1 MSSSDPLNIPVEV
14 NERGVDELID
24 KLQQADDLLLKLKQD
39 AAQAFSASTGLYSS
53 KAALGG
59 AVSAP
64 FSVAAQAAS
73 QYRPEQLSS
82 AFGPQFAAS
91 MQAIQQRQQVLE
103 QSMRTFMASNAYKP
117 GSAEQ
122 VLAAFR
128 SYAGVPPASGALTLP
143 PTPTA
148 AQRPVPITASQD
160 FAQQLSRA
168 LSIYNRPMQV
178 AALSMGARLLGPMG
192 GLAWPLAN
200 AAGMGLEAGG
210 LAAGF
215 GVGGLGLAAGAGLGL
230 AASAS
235 QASYQRR
242 QALLLSS
249 AFTTPGAGG
258 ADLSGLDVNAV
269 GQGYNYHQDQANKT
283 AVQLA
288 MAGLPQNQLIGGM
301 SNTFAMARTTG
312 LGPDTIAP
320 LTSALA
326 VQGGL
331 SQDQISKTFQTL
343 IAGAKQTGVAV
354 NRLVQDMTDLAR
366 STGNASVGIAGL
378 TAVQSIVGS
387 AINAGQ
393 VMAPVLGATGSNAL
407 QAAAVLGI
415 SPDQLLAMQS
425 SKTGAAQLWDRIG
438 TLSKR
443 FGGGAQGVDIAE
455 QVLQQTGLLDL
466 SNMAPSQ
473 AAHIVSLLQSGK
485 TGAAQQL
492 ASSITRTA
500 ARGMESTPTWW
511 SDMAKATEAQ
521 TSATERLTIVLQNW
535 WTGQT
540 NGGAQPPAPPSGQS
554 GHYVQVPTRTGT
566 RWQWVPSPPPTGPTG
581 AAAGFGGLG
590 AGQSY
595 AFPASMGAAP
605 NRLSTQYLQYYL
617 AASKQSG
624 VPLSILLA
632 QGAQESGFNPT
643 AVNPQ
648 GVYVPGVGLEHAE
661 GIAQFLPS
669 TAKQFGID
677 PFKPKQAIMAQAKY
691 DAQLYKQYGTWG
703 QALDAYGTGAQI
715 LQVAMELSGKLE
727 VVDSSGKV
735 VGTVDISQATT
746 TVKHPPQTN
755 RPAKGSTTHGPPPGL
770 HRH

>member
-1 MSSSDPLNIPVEV
+1 MSENPLNIPVEV

-24 KLQQADDLLLKLKQD
+24 KLQQADDLLLKLRED
-39 AAQAFSASTGLYSS
+39 AAKAFSASTGLYSN

-59 AVSAP
+59 PASAP
-64 FSVAAQAAS
+64 FSVAQQAAS

-91 MQAIQQRQQVLE
+91 MQAVQARQQVLE
-103 QSMRTFMASNAYKP
+103 QSVRTFLQSP
-117 GSAEQ
+117 SARGLSGTPNLLQ
-122 VLAAFR
+122 AFQT
-128 SYAGVPPASGALTLP
+128 YAGASSAP
-143 PTPTA
+143 SAPSSA

-168 LSIYNRPMQV
+168 LSVYNRPMQM
-178 AALSMGARLLGPMG
+178 AAFSMGSRLLGPLG
-192 GLAWPLAN
+192 GMSYPLMN
-200 AAGMGLEAGG
+200 AAGAGLAEGG
-210 LAAGF
+210 LAAG
-215 GVGGLGLAAGAGLGL
+215 LGLAGLGVGVVAGAG
-230 AASAS
+230 AALSAS

-249 AFTTPGAGG
+249 AFTTPGAGDP
-258 ADLSGLDVNAV
+258 DLTGLDVNAV
-269 GQGYNYHQDQANKT
+269 GQGYNFRPDQANKT

-288 MAGLPQNQLIGGM
+288 MAGIPQNQLIGAL
-301 SNTFAMARTTG
+301 SNTFAMGRTTG

-354 NRLVQDMTDLAR
+354 NRLVQDMSDLAR

-378 TAVQSIVGS
+378 AAVQSIVGP

-393 VMAPVLGATGSNAL
+393 VMAPVLGASGTTAL
-407 QAAAVLGI
+407 QAAAMLGI
-415 SPDQLLAMQS
+415 TPDQLLSMQS
-425 SKTGAAQLWDRIG
+425 SKTGAAHLWDRIG
-438 TLSKR
+438 AVSKR
-443 FGGGAQGVDIAE
+443 FGRGAQGIDITE
-455 QVLQQTGLLDL
+455 KVLQDTGLLDL

-473 AAHIVSLLQSGK
+473 AARIVSLLQSGK

-492 ASSITRTA
+492 ASSITSTA
-500 ARGMESTPTWW
+500 AKGMEATPTWW
-511 SDMAKATEAQ
+511 GDMAQATEAQ

-566 RWQWVPSPPPTGPTG
+566 RWQWVPSPPPTGPAG
-581 AAAGFGGLG
+581 ASATAAGLG

-595 AFPASMGAAP
+595 AFPASMDAAP

-648 GVYVPGVGLEHAE
+648 GVYVPGVGTEHAE

-669 TAKQFGID
+669 TAKQFGIN
-677 PFKPKQAIMAQAKY
+677 PFNVQQSISAQAKY

-735 VGTVDISQATT
+735 VGTVDVSQATT
-746 TVKHPPQTN
+746 KIKHPPQSD
-755 RPAKGSTTHGPPPGL
+755 RAPAGRTSHGPPPGL